1 VSLSFNQISFLLS
14 KVSFNYNTY
23 KNKIRARRSDW
34 GIEKIT
40 GHQLPNKFKII
51 GLVLCI
57 ISIFSILIIAF
68 SLENFKYNDVLDRIA
83 KTVLVLGLLIISI
96 SKGKIEDEIIAKIRM
111 QSYNYAV
118 IGTVIFY
125 LIMPF
130 INYATVFA
138 FSSVPRMEGKKDIPL
153 LAFLLTM
160 QILTFRSLKKAYN
173 EE

>member
-1 VSLSFNQISFLLS
+1 
-14 KVSFNYNTY
+14 
-23 KNKIRARRSDW
+23 
-34 GIEKIT
+34 
-40 GHQLPNKFKII
+40 
-51 GLVLCI
+51 
-57 ISIFSILIIAF
+57 
-68 SLENFKYNDVLDRIA
+68 
-83 KTVLVLGLLIISI
+83 
-96 SKGKIEDEIIAKIRM
+96 M
-111 QSYNYAV
+111 QSYDYAV